1 MNFGFVNFVNWSEI
15 CEKCWGIGQRALTL
29 RDPPHPS
36 GLGSLCMSLQQSI
49 TYGALGGWVQGYI
62 LHIAGIAATFMIAKC
77 L

>member
-1 MNFGFVNFVNWSEI
+1 MYVL
-15 CEKCWGIGQRALTL
+15 A
-29 RDPPHPS
+29 
-36 GLGSLCMSLQQSI
+36 QSI